1 MRNRVVLLSGVS
13 LALLALASCVYLFN
27 VSPVASFTVT
37 PPGGSGSATLTVSL
51 DASASHDPDGTIA
64 SYLWNFGD
72 SQTASQISSLPFT
85 HLFTVQTDPETFT
98 IVLTV
103 TDNQGATD
111 TAVRDVT
118 VTP

>member
-13 LALLALASCVYLFN
+13 LALLALASCVYVFN

-37 PPGGSGSATLTVSL
+37 PPGGSTALTVSL

-72 SQTASQISSLPFT
+72 SQTGSQYSFPFT

>member
-1 MRNRVVLLSGVS
+1 MRNRVVLLSGVG

-27 VSPVASFTVT
+27 VSPVASFTAVPVPSTHSVT
-37 PPGGSGSATLTVSL
+37 L
-51 DASASHDPDGTIA
+51 DATASHDPDGTIA

-72 SQTASQISSLPFT
+72 SQTASQISNLPFT

>member
-13 LALLALASCVYLFN
+13 LALLTLASCVYLFN

-37 PPGGSGSATLTVSL
+37 PPGGSTALTVLL

>member
-13 LALLALASCVYLFN
+13 LVLLALASCVYLFN

-37 PPGGSGSATLTVSL
+37 PPGGSGSTALTVSL

-72 SQTASQISSLPFT
+72 SQTGSQYSFPFT

-118 VTP
+118 VIP

>member
-27 VSPVASFTVT
+27 VSPVASFTAAPVVGVGTLDVT
-37 PPGGSGSATLTVSL
+37 L
-51 DASASHDPDGTIA
+51 DATASYDPDGTIT
-64 SYLWNFGD
+64 SYLWAFGD
-72 SQTASQISSLPFT
+72 SQTASQISNLPFT
-85 HLFTVQTDPETFT
+85 HLFTVQTEPETFT

-111 TAVRDVT
+111 TAVQHVT
-118 VTP
+118 VDPL

>member
-1 MRNRVVLLSGVS
+1 MRNRIVLLSGVS

-37 PPGGSGSATLTVSL
+37 PPGGVTPLTVWL
-51 DASASHDPDGTIA
+51 DPSASDDPDGTVA
-64 SYLWNFGD
+64 SYLWDFGD
-72 SQTASQISSLPFT
+72 GQTPSTSVIPFT
-85 HLFTVQTDPETFT
+85 HTFTVQSDSETFT

-111 TAVRDVT
+111 TAVRYVT
-118 VTP
+118 VTPSP